1 MTNSRKLITDKL
13 TNWLMNLEG
22 FKNSQCQ
29 IYIFYKYAPD
39 GSILAVLDYVDD
51 RVFWYT
57 YEELGKWSLDT
68 FGKIFRVN
76 LLGYAHWFMFIKI
89 SQIKV
94 Y

>member
-51 RVFWYT
+51 RVF
-57 YEELGKWSLDT
+57 
-68 FGKIFRVN
+68 
-76 LLGYAHWFMFIKI
+76 
-89 SQIKV
+89 
-94 Y
+94 